1 MTKTR
6 DQLLAVCL
14 LDDSDLPL
22 DRLALLFA
30 VEHQNLPLIAV
41 EQNLDEINRLADAL
55 SADDHSISE
64 EHLVQ
69 FVFHQEDFKGNAQ
82 NYFSA
87 ENSYLNRVLER
98 RRGIPITLAL
108 VYLSIA
114 ERIGLSAEGVS
125 FPGHFLLRFKTAP
138 DGLFDPFSGRT
149 LSASDCQTLLQ
160 QTQGPRAQ
168 LEPKHT
174 ATANRRDLMMRLLE
188 NLKQC
193 FWQQRTWSSAELCLD
208 QQRLLKPHQ
217 PALNLQLGNIR
228 ELRGDLDSAK
238 NIYAQIIESS
248 KDSEIGQL
256 AAQRLMAMGH
266 SRKNIH

>member
-6 DQLLAVCL
+6 DQLLALCL

-30 VEHQNLPLIAV
+30 AEHQQLS
-41 EQNLDEINRLADAL
+41 LDSVAQSLSAIDRLANQFLTAFDAV
-55 SADDHSISE
+55 SDE
-64 EHLVQ
+64 QLVR
-69 FVFHQEDFKGNAQ
+69 FLFHQQEFKGNAQ

-87 ENSYLNRVLER
+87 ENSYLNRVLDR
-98 RRGIPITLAL
+98 KRGIPITLAL
-108 VYLSIA
+108 VYLSVA
-114 ERIGLSAEGVS
+114 ERIGLTAEGVS
-125 FPGHFLLRFKTAP
+125 FPGHFLLRFSDAAQQ
-138 DGLFDPFSGRT
+138 LFDPFSGRT
-149 LSASDCQTLLQ
+149 LSPSDCQMLLR
-160 QTQGPRAQ
+160 QTQGPRAE
-168 LEPKHT
+168 LEPQHT

-208 QQRLLKPHQ
+208 QQRLLRPHQ
-217 PALNLQLGNIR
+217 LALNLQLGNIR

-238 NIYAQIIESS
+238 TIYAQLIESS